1 MIILFFPLIVP
12 ALYHK
17 ILKISPVAYIFQRP
31 FWGTY
36 FWRGLSTEGN
46 LCFKIDWAS
55 LIVGIKFTVFAL
67 FHFVFE
73 GNFQSTSHWGAYIWT
88 GDLTEGFLRYRL
100 GVLIFGRAYTWR
112 GLQMYFQNFMVLNL
126 PTRRCLYTVC
136 YYFHCYYYYSQY
148 HYYYCCC
155 YFIIILLFFCFMSRL
170 QYLHAVFCYGKMK
183 YMHCESR

>member
-1 MIILFFPLIVP
+1 M
-12 ALYHK
+12 
-17 ILKISPVAYIFQRP
+17 
-31 FWGTY
+31 
-36 FWRGLSTEGN
+36 EGN

-55 LIVGIKFTVFAL
+55 LIVGIKFTVFTL

-126 PTRRCLYTVC
+126 PTCRC
-136 YYFHCYYYYSQY
+136 
-148 HYYYCCC
+148 
-155 YFIIILLFFCFMSRL
+155 
-170 QYLHAVFCYGKMK
+170 
-183 YMHCESR
+183 